1 MIHVILNFKAC
12 IVSKERFPKK
22 MLKLHFLTK
31 FKEFDKKLYFFKQHI
46 YEINFD
52 QSFLREMET
61 NASIFGIQLRIFQT
75 VSNF

>member
-12 IVSKERFPKK
+12 TGLKGKIQK

-31 FKEFDKKLYFFKQHI
+31 YKEFDKKLYFFKQHI

-52 QSFLREMET
+52 QSFLSEMET
-61 NASIFGIQLRIFQT
+61 NASIFGIQFRIFQT